1 VATWEQKREIEEFLY
16 REAYL
21 LDEHRL
27 DEWLALLTDDVEY
40 LVPLREHVQ
49 GDVDPPGHPVIKDD
63 KLMLTARVKKHETGL
78 SHVEIPRSM
87 TGHLITNILVE
98 DGPTPDEFEVL
109 SSFVVRQARKLR
121 DEAWWVGRRRDLL
134 RRVGGEWKIARRE
147 VLLDHTV
154 LPRGI
159 SIFF

>member
-1 VATWEQKREIEEFLY
+1 MATWEQKREIEEFLY

-21 LDEHRL
+21 LDDHRL
-27 DEWLALLTDDVEY
+27 DEWLALFTDDVEY

-49 GDVDPPGHPVIKDD
+49 GDVAPAGHPVIRDD
-63 KLMLTARVKKHETGL
+63 KMMLLARVKKHQTGL
-78 SHVEIPRSM
+78 SHVEIPQSM

-98 DGPTPDEFEVL
+98 DGPAPGELEVR

-121 DEAWWVGRRRDLL
+121 DEAWWVGRRRDLF
-134 RRVGGEWKIARRE
+134 RHVDNGWKIARRE